1 MTNVNQVRDSLKD
14 YARDIKLNLGQVLTA
29 EGAPGL
35 TDSQIWQIAYAT
47 ALSTRSQTLI
57 DAIAADAA
65 TSIDDTS
72 REAAK
77 AASTIMGMNNIYY
90 RFLHLTEDPQFKSM
104 PAKLRMNVIAKPGVS
119 KVDFEL
125 MCLAV
130 SALSGCGMCINA
142 HIEELKKVAVSA
154 EAIQSS
160 VRIASVINAAA
171 QALSIG

>member
-1 MTNVNQVRDSLKD
+1 MTTINEVRDSLKD
-14 YARDIKLNLGQVLTA
+14 YARDIKLNLGQVLTTD
-29 EGAPGL
+29 GAPGL

-47 ALSTRSQTLI
+47 ALSTRSQVLI
-57 DAIAADAA
+57 DAVATDAA
-65 TSIDDTS
+65 AYIDDAA

-90 RFLHLTEDPQFKSM
+90 RFLHLAEDPQFKSM

-125 MCLAV
+125 MSLAV

-142 HIEELKKVAVSA
+142 HVEELKKADVSA

>member
-1 MTNVNQVRDSLKD
+1 MTNVNTLRDSLKD
-14 YARDIKLNLGQVLTA
+14 YARDIKLNLGQVLTT

-35 TDSQIWQIAYAT
+35 TDVQIWQIAYAT
-47 ALSTRSQTLI
+47 ALSTRSQLLI
-57 DAIAADAA
+57 DAVATDAA
-65 TSIDDTS
+65 AYLDDAA

-77 AASTIMGMNNIYY
+77 AASTIMAMNNIYY
-90 RFLHLTEDPQFKSM
+90 RFLHMAEDAQFRSM
-104 PAKLRMNVIAKPGVS
+104 PAKLRMNVIAKPGVP

-142 HIEELKKVAVSA
+142 HIEELKKAVVSA

-160 VRIASVINAAA
+160 VRIASVINATA
-171 QALSIG
+171 QSLSIG